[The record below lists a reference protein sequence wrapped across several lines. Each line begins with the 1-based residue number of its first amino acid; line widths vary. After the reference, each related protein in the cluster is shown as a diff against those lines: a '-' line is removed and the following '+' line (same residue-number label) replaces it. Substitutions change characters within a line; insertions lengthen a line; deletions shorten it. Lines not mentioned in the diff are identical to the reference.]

1 MCALFSLSQDEEVYQ
16 LFCGINNRESGVE
29 AIRIIRDSN
38 VGLGKGI
45 AYVLFKTKVY
55 AFSILIEPCTYK
67 LFLKTMLYLEFR
79 YVISFFLGCDA
90 LSWE

>member
-1 MCALFSLSQDEEVYQ
+1 MRVLFSLSQDEEVYQ

-55 AFSILIEPCTYK
+55 TLNLNT
-67 LFLKTMLYLEFR
+67 
-79 YVISFFLGCDA
+79 
-90 LSWE
+90 